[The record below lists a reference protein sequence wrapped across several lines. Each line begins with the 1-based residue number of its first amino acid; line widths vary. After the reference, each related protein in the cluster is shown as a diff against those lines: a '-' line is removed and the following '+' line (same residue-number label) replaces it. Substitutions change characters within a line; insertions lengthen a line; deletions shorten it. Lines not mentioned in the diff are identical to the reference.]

1 MDTAISRGEIICVRK
16 CIRLYR
22 ISYYRKEHSNDQKK
36 LITKKISLARVS
48 VIKKT
53 LFEVKMLY
61 VCRDSHATSSKEIAL
76 NT

>member
-1 MDTAISRGEIICVRK
+1 MIK
-16 CIRLYR
+16 
-22 ISYYRKEHSNDQKK
+22 KK

-53 LFEVKMLY
+53 LFEVKILY
-61 VCRDSHATSSKEIAL
+61 VCRDSQATSLEEIAL